1 MPSPLLRRTA
11 LAAALLLALGP
22 AIASERLPAAPP
34 SLDAVE
40 AARGDPGR
48 LILRS
53 GLFDPTQQS
62 LDVAAVGAAPDA
74 TTRYAIVQF
83 QPGRTA
89 THRTLAARGIE
100 VLGYVPNN
108 AYYVRLG
115 RDGLSAFANDPAVR
129 WVGPLRPA
137 MKLDPSLWT
146 AARANSAA
154 LQSDGRYEVL
164 VEAFRGVSAA
174 QIEAAFR
181 RDVPGVEI
189 PLRSQRSEATPYVRA
204 RVPAAALDALLT
216 SATAIDGVAFVSP
229 WQPLRTSN
237 AASIGAI
244 QGNMTDDCAGS
255 GRLCGRSPMF
265 DHGLTGSGQ
274 IVGIADSGTTPNAAW
289 FATLDKGDGPHT
301 EVTFAE
307 NPPPLPP
314 ALGTLHPDN
323 KIVAYWTQ
331 PGGPTDYDYF
341 SGHGTHTSGTLVGDA
356 AGSFGADSFL
366 PSTPWLPNHDLA
378 DGMAPNAQL
387 LMQDV
392 GGDNPI
398 ELIVQDFEATLL
410 QAHSAGV
417 RIHSDSWGGSTF
429 GQYSAVDANVDRMTH
444 RLEDLL
450 VVIAAGNNQPG
461 TTAVGSPGNAKNGV
475 TVAALGH
482 GGSLVKAGFSNAG
495 PTADGRLKPDLAAP
509 GTDTVSALAGS
520 DVNATIVAPQLNTIS
535 GTSMATPTV
544 AGNAVL
550 LRQYFVDGFYPR
562 GFANTAAA
570 ADRLF
575 ADGFDGVAPPPPA
588 GGEAVDAFNPTGA
601 TLKAV
606 LLNGTVPTTTPAA
619 FPNTGAGWGR
629 PWLDGNLWF
638 KQTLPGGDDSRR
650 LRLFERTNAAGLVT
664 GEADEY
670 AIAEVAAG
678 IEFRATLTWFDPPA
692 SAGAAAALVN
702 NLDLE
707 VVAPDGTTYRGNRF
721 SNGVSVPGGS
731 GDRKDTVEQVR
742 FSAPLAGA
750 YTIRV
755 KATDVPGNGEAETD
769 RQGYAVAVSGA
780 FGLPDAPALPAPT
793 ALSIAANGSDGV
805 SVEANAADDAQGFQ
819 LYRADGDC
827 ATAARGDFHL
837 VASGPALP
845 LADTHSQ
852 GGFEYAYRLRGV
864 RSDVEGEL
872 SECVDVVSQDDCGL
886 TPDFDRASV
895 TASGAHATCSADL
908 SWSAA
913 TSSCPT
919 QTAMTYQVER
929 DTDPFFGNP
938 QTVAAALS
946 TPEYVDTAVAN
957 GTSYYY
963 RVTAHDAA
971 GNPSLTSYPIVVTP
985 TGPDGPDPSDYLDDV
1000 DTRSYA
1006 VLQTPWRV
1014 TDAAAAAGA
1023 YAYRAGD
1030 DGTPY
1035 PDLACG
1041 SLATPPLTLT
1051 AGAVLSL
1058 QARYD
1063 LEYQWD
1069 GVVQEI
1075 STDGGASWTDLPP
1088 DGGYPSSFA
1097 RTLDPPINACGYA
1110 ATQGAFSGVST
1121 ASSNADPG
1129 NGTATAVFKPF
1140 TTDLQSHAGQTVQI
1154 RWRFSSDHNT
1164 GFDGFFLDQIRIVG
1178 TPGSGDYQCH

>member
-1 MPSPLLRRTA
+1 MPSPSLPRTA
-11 LAAALLLALGP
+11 LAAALMLAFGQ
-22 AIASERLPAAPP
+22 AIASEHVPASPP
-34 SLDAVE
+34 ALDAVE
-40 AARGDPGR
+40 AARGDSTQ

-53 GLFDPTQQS
+53 GIFDPTQQS
-62 LDVAAVGAAPDA
+62 LNVSAVGAAPDA
-74 TTRYAIVQF
+74 PTRYAIVQF
-83 QPGRTA
+83 QPGKTA
-89 THRTLAARGIE
+89 AHKALAARGIE
-100 VLGYVPNN
+100 VLGYVPNH
-108 AYYVRLG
+108 AYFVRLG
-115 RDGLSAFANDPAVR
+115 REGLPALTSDPAVR
-129 WVGPLRPA
+129 WAGPLRPA
-137 MKLDPSLWT
+137 MKLDPNLWT
-146 AARANSAA
+146 AARTNSAA
-154 LQSDGRYEVL
+154 LQNDGRYEIL

-174 QIEAAFR
+174 QIEATLR
-181 RDVPGVEI
+181 REVPDVEI
-189 PLRSQRSEATPYVRA
+189 PMRSQRSEATPYVRA

-229 WQPLRTSN
+229 WHPLRTSN

-255 GRLCGRSPMF
+255 GRLCGTSPMF
-265 DHGLTGSGQ
+265 GHGLTGSGQ

-289 FATLDKGDGPHT
+289 FTSLDKGDGPHT
-301 EVTFAE
+301 EVTFAD

-331 PGGPTDYDYF
+331 PGGPIDYDYF

-356 AGSFGADSFL
+356 AGTFGADSFL

-387 LMQDV
+387 LMQDI

-398 ELIVQDFEATLL
+398 ELIVQDFEGTLQ
-410 QAHSAGV
+410 QAHGGGV
-417 RIHSDSWGGSTF
+417 RIHSDSWGGSTS

-450 VVIAAGNNQPG
+450 VVIAAGNNQTG
-461 TTAVGSPGNAKNGV
+461 AMAVGSPGNSKNGV

-482 GGSLVKAGFSNAG
+482 GGSLVKSSLSNAG

-509 GTDTVSALAGS
+509 GTETISAAAVGE
-520 DVNATIVAPQLNTIS
+520 VTAQVTAPQTVPNT
-535 GTSMATPTV
+535 GTSMATPVV

-570 ADRLF
+570 ADRVF
-575 ADGFDGVAPPPPA
+575 ADGFDGVAPPPLT

-601 TLKAV
+601 MLKAV

-619 FPNTGAGWGR
+619 FPNTGTGWGR
-629 PWLDGNLWF
+629 PWLDGNVWF

-650 LRLFERTNAAGLVT
+650 LRVFERSNAAGLVT

-678 IEFRATLTWFDPPA
+678 IEFRATLTWFDPAA
-692 SAGAAAALVN
+692 STGTAAALVN

-707 VVAPDGTTYRGNRF
+707 VVAPNGTVYRGNRF

-742 FSAPLAGA
+742 FTAPLAGA

-755 KATDVPGNGEAETD
+755 KATDVPGNGEADTD

-780 FGLPDAPALPAPT
+780 FGLPDAPAFPAPT
-793 ALSIAANGSDGV
+793 ALSIAANSSDGV
-805 SVEANAADDAQGFQ
+805 SVDANAAGDAQGFQ
-819 LYRADGDC
+819 LYRADGHC

-837 VASGPALP
+837 VANGPALP
-845 LADTHSQ
+845 LADTHSE
-852 GGFEYAYRLRGV
+852 GGFAYAYRLRGV
-864 RSDVEGEL
+864 RNDVEGEL

-886 TPDFDRASV
+886 TPDFNRASV
-895 TASGAHATCSADL
+895 TASGAHATCSVDL

-919 QTAMTYQVER
+919 QTTMTYQVER
-929 DTDPFFGNP
+929 DTDPYFGNP

-1000 DTRSYA
+1000 DTRSHA

-1014 TDAAAAAGA
+1014 TDTAAAAGTYSYLTGA
-1023 YAYRAGD
+1023 
-1030 DGTPY
+1030 DGAPY
-1035 PDLACG
+1035 PDQTCG
-1041 SLATPPLTLT
+1041 SLSTPPLTLT
-1051 AGAVLSL
+1051 ADAVLSL

-1069 GVVQEI
+1069 GVAQEI
-1075 STDGGASWTDLPP
+1075 STDGGVSWTDLPP

-1097 RTLDPPINACGYA
+1097 RTGAAPINACGYSA
-1110 ATQGAFSGVST
+1110 AQGAFSGVST
-1121 ASSNADPG
+1121 ASSNSDPG

-1140 TTDLQSHAGQTVQI
+1140 TTSLQSYAGQTVQI
-1154 RWRFSSDHNT
+1154 RWRFSSDQNT
-1164 GFDGFFLDQIRIVG
+1164 GFDGFFLDQIRITG